1 MLESG
6 LSKNPQGQGVL
17 STMNGANI
25 GAPPERQRLTQ
36 YELQHIEIR
45 NRGLKVIKL
54 NQIEKALMSDPNNT
68 QENNDN
74 MIHLVASPKNAEY
87 I

>member
-1 MLESG
+1 MLEG
-6 LSKNPQGQGVL
+6 GFSKNPQGQYVS

-25 GAPPERQRLTQ
+25 VAPERQRLTQ

-68 QENNDN
+68 
-74 MIHLVASPKNAEY
+74 
-87 I
+87 